1 MNSSGPMPPG
11 PIPPGANCV
20 PGSTA
25 GHSPAPRAGG
35 GLPVRRDAAG
45 FFRAGWSLTA
55 QGFLSVLTLVWLI
68 VSIALVFV
76 WVGLPMLVSALAA
89 VRGLSSW
96 QRRLAGG
103 VIGRRVESPYRP
115 VDADGALE
123 GLRIRLTDPATYRD
137 ALWLAVNA
145 TLGFALGI
153 VTVVFYLVLPLGV
166 MAGPVMVRTYLTF
179 ASFVLMRSDT
189 EVMAQRIGELSSS
202 RAETVDSQAAEIR
215 RIERDLHDGAQARLV
230 ALSMNLGL
238 AEQMMEKDPALS
250 LELITDSRQSA
261 SVALADLRALVRGI
275 HPPVLAD
282 RGLVGGLQALALAAP
297 LAVDVDVVLVGRA
310 PAPVESAVY
319 FAVAE
324 ALTNAAKH
332 SSARAAWIWLR
343 HHDERLSVSVGD
355 SGIGGAVSI
364 PGGGLHGI
372 EKRLAAFDGTVT
384 VASPLGGPTIISMEL
399 PCVLSSVKI

>member
-20 PGSTA
+20 PGSAA

-115 VDADGALE
+115 VEADGALE

-297 LAVDVDVVLVGRA
+297 LTVDVDVVLVGRA

-343 HHDERLSVSVGD
+343 HNDERLSVSVGD
-355 SGIGGAVSI
+355 SGIGGAV
-364 PGGGLHGI
+364 PNLGGGLHGI
-372 EKRLAAFDGTVT
+372 ERRLAAFDGTVT

-399 PCVLSSVKI
+399 PCVLSSAKI

>member
-1 MNSSGPMPPG
+1 M
-11 PIPPGANCV
+11 
-20 PGSTA
+20 
-25 GHSPAPRAGG
+25 
-35 GLPVRRDAAG
+35 
-45 FFRAGWSLTA
+45 
-55 QGFLSVLTLVWLI
+55 SVLTLVWLI

-103 VIGRRVESPYRP
+103 VLGRRVESPYRP

-297 LAVDVDVVLVGRA
+297 LTVDVDVVLVGRA

-324 ALTNAAKH
+324 ALTNAAKY

-355 SGIGGAVSI
+355 SGIGGAVPT

-372 EKRLAAFDGTVT
+372 ERRLAAFDGTVT

-399 PCVLSSVKI
+399 PCVLSSAKI